1 MAPVTIYWRHYMN
14 RRILAPLLAALISC
28 ESLPRGI
35 VLPSDPARDAQ
46 EAVDLLR
53 ELIRFDTINPP
64 QPGSGK
70 VNANETALL
79 RHVQGVLVADGIASE
94 IYESEP
100 GRGNLVARV
109 KGSGAKKP
117 ILLMAHVDVVNVDR
131 SQWEV
136 DPLSGLVKD
145 GFIWGRG
152 ALDDKDDAA
161 IFTQVLR
168 VLARSK
174 PRLSRDVILL
184 LNADEES
191 SGRYGAKWM
200 VENHWDRI
208 ACEFVLSEGGS
219 ALLGESDVVQY
230 GFETAEKVYNDF
242 RLFIPGESGHS
253 SVPLQHNAVYD
264 AARILGKIE
273 TFQAPL
279 RLIETTKASLQGL
292 AAAPPGTVWGQAFMA
307 KAAGGDLDA
316 AARLAQNPRFNAQ
329 LRSTIVP
336 TVVRGGIRENVLPP
350 HVEIN
355 FNARL
360 LPGDRIDDLLRALLA
375 HAGIA
380 KYEVVDGDE
389 AAVEK
394 WKRERKSSDIG
405 VFLVDRGV
413 DAPASS
419 LDTEMYRVL
428 AGTAQKL
435 SPRAVVI
442 PRMSTGA
449 TDLRFFRMKGVQG
462 YGVSPCP
469 VGEIEEGTPHHHNER
484 VRVESVKRGL
494 RFMLAVM
501 LEACR

>member
-1 MAPVTIYWRHYMN
+1 MKAARGWV
-14 RRILAPLLAALISC
+14 LLAALVSC
-28 ESLPRGI
+28 EGLPRGT
-35 VLPSDPARDAQ
+35 VLKPDFARDAQ

-64 QPGSGK
+64 QPASGK
-70 VNANETALL
+70 QNANETALL
-79 RHVQGVLVADGIASE
+79 RHVQGVLAADGVASK

-100 GRGNLVARV
+100 GRGNLVARI
-109 KGSGAKKP
+109 KGTGEKRP

-161 IFTQVLR
+161 IFVQVLR
-168 VLARSK
+168 ILARTQA
-174 PRLSRDVILL
+174 RLARDVILM

-191 SGRYGAKWM
+191 SGRFGARWM
-200 VENHWDRI
+200 VDRHWDLI
-208 ACEFVLSEGGS
+208 DCEFVLSEGGS
-219 ALLGESDVVQY
+219 ALLGENGVLQY

-253 SVPLQHNAVYD
+253 SVPVGRNAIYD
-264 AARILGKIE
+264 AARILAKIE
-273 TFQAPL
+273 TFQTPI
-279 RLIETTKASLQGL
+279 RLIETTRASLKGMGE
-292 AAAPPGTVWGQAFMA
+292 APDGTVWGQAFMRR
-307 KAAGGDLDA
+307 AAEGDLDA
-316 AARLAQNPRFNAQ
+316 AGRLTQNPRFNAQ

-336 TVVRGGIRENVLPP
+336 TIVRGGIRENVLPP
-350 HVEIN
+350 DVEIN

-360 LPGDRIDDLLRALLA
+360 LPGDKIDDLIASLLA
-375 HAGIA
+375 HAGIT
-380 KYEVVDGDE
+380 KFQIVEGDE

-394 WKRERKSSDIG
+394 WKRERKAGDFA

-413 DAPASS
+413 DAPPSS
-419 LDTEMYRVL
+419 LDTEMFRGLVK
-428 AGTAQKL
+428 TARRL
-435 SPRAVVI
+435 SPGAIVI

-449 TDLRFFRMKGVQG
+449 TDLRFFRLRGVQG

-469 VGEIEEGTPHHHNER
+469 VGELEESTPHHHNER
-484 VRVESVKRGL
+484 VRIDSVKRGL
-494 RFMLAVM
+494 RFMLDVVQ
-501 LEACR
+501 EVCR